1 MVVIWPKTSSSQ
13 RESPIFRSSFYD
25 KEYEEV
31 NAYLDRVNNRD
42 PSASSEVQ
50 PQFGMVDKKRDH
62 KDTAEREKD
71 QSLAKR
77 SGKRKDS
84 GISSANPDQVWSL
97 ILFCGTLGRV
107 FFPKTS
113 VAIVILFWL
122 KWAGYLAMAG
132 LNLLAQISD
141 RISPYGV

>member
-1 MVVIWPKTSSSQ
+1 MDVRTSKGIKSEWE
-13 RESPIFRSSFYD
+13 ES
-25 KEYEEV
+25 
-31 NAYLDRVNNRD
+31 
-42 PSASSEVQ
+42 
-50 PQFGMVDKKRDH
+50 
-62 KDTAEREKD
+62 
-71 QSLAKR
+71 
-77 SGKRKDS
+77 
-84 GISSANPDQVWSL
+84 
-97 ILFCGTLGRV
+97 